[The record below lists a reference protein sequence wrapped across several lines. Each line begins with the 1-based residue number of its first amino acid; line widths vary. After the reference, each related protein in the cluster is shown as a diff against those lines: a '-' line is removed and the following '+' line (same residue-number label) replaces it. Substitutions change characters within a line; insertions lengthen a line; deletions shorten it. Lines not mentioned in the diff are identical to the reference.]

1 MFRAKRF
8 LLVPPAVAILALGAT
23 GCGGGGKQQV
33 SAAELVQKGDQ
44 ICREEQAKF
53 EQIQAHPLGNASDAA
68 GQTKELIQVSEN
80 ANAELGDLDPPEKQR
95 APLDSYLS
103 ARSRAIDQMKTGQD
117 AADNQDSAAY
127 AAAQAAVVHS
137 APQRRKLAA
146 SLGFKVC
153 SSSPGAV

>member
-23 GCGGGGKQQV
+23 GCGGGGTQQV
-33 SAAELVQKGDQ
+33 SAAELVQKADQ
-44 ICREEQAKF
+44 ICREEQTKF
-53 EQIQAHPLGNASDAA
+53 NQIQAHPLGSASDAA
-68 GQTKELIQVSEN
+68 DQTKELIQVSEN
-80 ANAELGDLDPPEKQR
+80 ANSELGDLEPPQEQR
-95 APLDSYLS
+95 GPLDSYLS

-117 AADNQDSAAY
+117 AADNQDSTAF

-146 SLGFKVC
+146 SLGLKVC
-153 SSSPGAV
+153 SANPGSV

>member
-1 MFRAKRF
+1 MFRARRF

-44 ICREEQAKF
+44 ICRDEQTKF
-53 EQIQAHPLGNASDAA
+53 KQIQANPLGNATDAA
-68 GQTKELIQVSEN
+68 DQTKELIQVSEN
-80 ANAELGDLDPPEKQR
+80 ANSDLGDLDPPEKQR

-117 AADNQDSAAY
+117 AADNQDSTAY

-137 APQRRKLAA
+137 APLRRNLAA
-146 SLGFKVC
+146 ALGFKVC
-153 SSSPGAV
+153 SSSPGSV